1 MGWTYSHKRR
11 GQPIKE
17 FFQESGMFK
26 GINGH
31 EFKLLKMR
39 VVNLR
44 ECYFAV
50 WHKGPEGKAEV
61 FGGVILLQYA
71 SKSYHNFGYKEIEES
86 MGPYQC
92 NCPEDIL
99 DLLSE
104 TESEYALKWR
114 EQCREN
120 AKKNKH
126 KRKLKDG
133 TLIRLDHELKFTNGD
148 REQAFIYRKIGRKTR
163 FENPRSGQMYKIT
176 GFNKMNFKI
185 ITDAVESIRE
195 DK

>member
-11 GQPIKE
+11 GQSVKE
-17 FFQESGMFK
+17 FFQESGVFK

-31 EFKLLKMR
+31 EFEILKMKT
-39 VVNLR
+39 VKMR
-44 ECYFAV
+44 ECYCAV
-50 WHKGPEGKAEV
+50 KYRSPEGKENV
-61 FGGVILLQYA
+61 FGLVILLHYA
-71 SKSYHNFGYKEIEES
+71 PRDYHNFGYKEIEES

-104 TESEYALKWR
+104 TDNKNALNWR
-114 EQCREN
+114 EQCRKN
-120 AKKNKH
+120 AKKRAS

-148 REQAFIYRKIGRKTR
+148 RVKEFIYRKIGRKTR
-163 FENPRSGQMYKIT
+163 FENPRSGQMYRIT
-176 GFNKMNFKI
+176 GFDRMNFEI
-185 ITDAVESIRE
+185 IEHEQAGV
-195 DK
+195 